1 MSEPADSHA
10 DDSGVDGELI
20 PAEGEHVAEAR
31 PLPAIAEARPTTAPV
46 LAPRATLPATVAAAS
61 GGFAL
66 GVAAFMLMRV
76 LRRPDAAR
84 SVARRR
90 RRLIA
95 RRRGVDI
102 AASRSFL
109 VDVHMLKR

>member
-1 MSEPADSHA
+1 VSERAD
-10 DDSGVDGELI
+10 GFEEPIDGELV

-31 PLPAIAEARPTTAPV
+31 PLPMPAEAGDAQPV
-46 LAPRATLPATVAAAS
+46 VARRATLPATVAAA
-61 GGFAL
+61 GGGLVL
-66 GVAAFMLMRV
+66 GIAAFVALRV
-76 LRRPDAAR
+76 LRRPHVAR

-95 RRRGVDI
+95 RKRGVEV

-109 VDVHMLKR
+109 VDVHLLKR

>member
-1 MSEPADSHA
+1 VSGREDFADEPI
-10 DDSGVDGELI
+10 DGELV
-20 PAEGEHVAEAR
+20 PGEGEAVAEAR
-31 PLPAIAEARPTTAPV
+31 PLPAVAEARPATPV
-46 LAPRATLPATVAAAS
+46 VAPRASLPATVAAAS

-66 GVAAFMLMRV
+66 GVAAFMLLRV
-76 LRRPDAAR
+76 LRRPAAAR
-84 SVARRR
+84 SLAKRR

-109 VDVHMLKR
+109 VDVHLLKR

>member
-1 MSEPADSHA
+1 MSESTDSFADGPNGR
-10 DDSGVDGELI
+10 DLV
-20 PAEGEHVAEAR
+20 PVEGERASSSSALPMEAEVVDAS
-31 PLPAIAEARPTTAPV
+31 PV
-46 LAPRATLPATVAAAS
+46 LAQRASVPATVAAAS

-84 SVARRR
+84 SVAKRR

-95 RRRGVDI
+95 RRRGHDI
-102 AASRSFL
+102 VASRSFL
-109 VDVHMLKR
+109 VDVHLLKR